1 MPSLRV
7 SKKVEVQEALPPAGV
22 IGAEPLTL
30 VPQHFPPQTSVA
42 LFAGIGGQLVVFR
55 QTEGWMKM
63 PSFFVLFDTLART
76 FFRPGFSF
84 CEKRG
89 ILNVAANP
97 SGSVR
102 ASCGNIILICGRGC
116 VNVQEEGGGIL
127 C

>member
-1 MPSLRV
+1 MDENAILFRV
-7 SKKVEVQEALPPAGV
+7 
-22 IGAEPLTL
+22 
-30 VPQHFPPQTSVA
+30 
-42 LFAGIGGQLVVFR
+42 
-55 QTEGWMKM
+55 
-63 PSFFVLFDTLART
+63 FDTLART

-84 CEKRG
+84 CKKRG
-89 ILNVAANP
+89 ILNPAANP